1 MRTLKVIA
9 IGIVELAVLLPA
21 YYVVAPLLFRA
32 NLLIPPDTWL
42 SFVILLVCS
51 HVGVMLR
58 AKRPVRVA
66 G

>member
-9 IGIVELAVLLPA
+9 IGLLEVAVVLPA

-32 NLLIPPDTWL
+32 TVFIPPDTWV
-42 SFVILLVCS
+42 SSVIVLVCA

-58 AKRPVRVA
+58 TQRPARA
-66 G
+66 AE